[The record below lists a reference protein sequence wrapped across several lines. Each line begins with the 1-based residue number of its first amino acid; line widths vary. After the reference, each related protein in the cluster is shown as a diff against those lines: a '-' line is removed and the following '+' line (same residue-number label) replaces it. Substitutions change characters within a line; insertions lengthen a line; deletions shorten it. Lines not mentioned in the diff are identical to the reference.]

1 MQPSIGK
8 AYLET
13 RSIARFGEAGMSF
26 NLTNLTLA
34 QIGWIALALFLVVVV
49 FVVVRFFFHH
59 ILKYLIQGCAFLLLV
74 VIALAL
80 LHYFRV
86 F

>member
-1 MQPSIGK
+1 MLSNFAHLSLP
-8 AYLET
+8 
-13 RSIARFGEAGMSF
+13 
-26 NLTNLTLA
+26 

-59 ILKYLIQGCAFLLLV
+59 ILKYLIQGCGFLLLV
-74 VIALAL
+74 LIALAL